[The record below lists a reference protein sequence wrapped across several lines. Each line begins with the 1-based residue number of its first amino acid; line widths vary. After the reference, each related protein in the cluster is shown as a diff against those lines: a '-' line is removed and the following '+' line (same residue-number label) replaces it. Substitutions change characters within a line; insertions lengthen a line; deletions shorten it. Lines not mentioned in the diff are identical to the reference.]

1 MVEYSHDYNP
11 STWEVEAGESLV
23 QDEPGLHIEFLAS
36 LSYIVRPSQKKKKKM
51 ARLAVWLKQ

>member
-36 LSYIVRPSQKKKKKM
+36 LSYIVRPSQKKKK
-51 ARLAVWLKQ
+51 

>member
-36 LSYIVRPSQKKKKKM
+36 LSYIVRPSQKKKKV
-51 ARLAVWLKQ
+51 AEDSAWW